1 MPRAQKKEVAALR
14 PMIDMKEIDWNK
26 QQTEYEEHQMCKS
39 NSAKKQACN
48 DWFDNPDSNKK
59 KAQTRNEKKYYR
71 HVWRWREK
79 EYSWETR
86 RNHYGNEYNS
96 VMLLLSFYYSFI
108 QLKCTHT
115 KSMMFVRGKQS
126 SSIERSRSKSQRKH
140 RCSNISHSV

>member
-59 KAQTRNEKKYYR
+59 KHKHEMKKNIIDMYG
-71 HVWRWREK
+71 VEG
-79 EYSWETR
+79 R
-86 RNHYGNEYNS
+86 RNT
-96 VMLLLSFYYSFI
+96 V
-108 QLKCTHT
+108 
-115 KSMMFVRGKQS
+115 
-126 SSIERSRSKSQRKH
+126 ERLVEIITETSTTR
-140 RCSNISHSV
+140 

>member
-59 KAQTRNEKKYYR
+59 KNHIHEMKKNIIDMYG
-71 HVWRWREK
+71 VEG
-79 EYSWETR
+79 R
-86 RNHYGNEYNS
+86 RNT
-96 VMLLLSFYYSFI
+96 V
-108 QLKCTHT
+108 
-115 KSMMFVRGKQS
+115 
-126 SSIERSRSKSQRKH
+126 ERLVEIITETSTTR
-140 RCSNISHSV
+140 